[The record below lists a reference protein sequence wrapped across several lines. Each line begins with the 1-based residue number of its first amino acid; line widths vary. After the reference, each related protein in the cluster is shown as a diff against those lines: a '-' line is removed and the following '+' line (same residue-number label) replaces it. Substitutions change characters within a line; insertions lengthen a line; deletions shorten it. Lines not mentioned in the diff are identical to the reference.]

1 MKANTQTAHNSINAQ
16 QKRTRMMTAIF
27 LGALAGVLMGILG
40 MAVGALG
47 SNLLSLFMD
56 TAVLKLPGM
65 SMAAITFFAFF
76 FLGSIAASYFIWRKI
91 H

>member
-1 MKANTQTAHNSINAQ
+1 MKANTQTADHSIDTQ
-16 QKRTRMMTAIF
+16 QKRSQMMTAIF
-27 LGALAGVLMGILG
+27 LGAMVGVLVGILG
-40 MAVGALG
+40 MALGVLG

-65 SMAAITFFAFF
+65 SMAAITFFVFF
-76 FLGSIAASYFIWRKI
+76 FLGSIAASYVIWRKI